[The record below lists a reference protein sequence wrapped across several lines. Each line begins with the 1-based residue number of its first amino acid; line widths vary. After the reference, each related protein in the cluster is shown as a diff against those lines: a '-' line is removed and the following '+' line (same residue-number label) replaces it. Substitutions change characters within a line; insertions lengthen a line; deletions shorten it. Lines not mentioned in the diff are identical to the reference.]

1 MGGMI
6 YLIMNFVDLYYLE
19 MKEYLIYF
27 IQKLIDNY
35 I

>member
-1 MGGMI
+1 MI

-27 IQKLIDNY
+27 FQKLINNY